1 LRKKDKI
8 LISFYAFLGISLIL
22 SLSYI
27 DSTFGCDDFY
37 LEWECADPE
46 HDPEERP
53 FIHFGGTKLNEI
65 KTESTFNVDKEIIF
79 DVMANVG
86 NYNTILPQNVLSVKI
101 IEEETNLIIAEH
113 VLIERG
119 IKVTVLAKHTL
130 TPYNEH
136 VIEILDG
143 DAKGTKIIQTFI
155 EDEGLTKI
163 STDVELKLK
172 GMLKP
177 LYFLPK
183 NNFAHAIGS
192 VNTNF
197 VEYTEMF
204 NSPNVKIIDDIY
216 RDLLLRP
223 VDHESLEYWLP
234 QLKSGLI
241 NTDDIRNVLL
251 NSKEKKM
258 ADLHY
263 LSTDE
268 KIMRISDKNKT
279 IIENLYL
286 DLLNR
291 PVDKDGLAYW
301 GLLLENELST
311 EKGIKE
317 QLYNS
322 LEAVSVRKWLA
333 IDLDTFG
340 YEKMITDAFIDLIDR
355 EPTQEELEYYTEFYK
370 NLDGVGGIE
379 KRKLVN
385 EFYDEVLAKADT
397 GCNEASDIPCE
408 TVVNP

>member
-8 LISFYAFLGISLIL
+8 LISFYIFLGISLIL

-27 DSTFGCDDFY
+27 DSTFGCNDFY
-37 LEWECADPE
+37 TLKECEDPE
-46 HDPEERP
+46 HDPDERP
-53 FIHFGGTKLNEI
+53 FIQFAQTKLNEI

-79 DVMANVG
+79 NVMANVE
-86 NYNTILPQNVLSVKI
+86 NYHKILPKNVISVKI
-101 IEEETNLIIAEH
+101 VEEETNVIIAEQI
-113 VLIERG
+113 LIEKG
-119 IKVTVLAKHTL
+119 LKVKVLAKHTL
-130 TPYNEH
+130 TPYNKH
-136 VIEILDG
+136 TIEILDG

-155 EDEGLTKI
+155 EDNGLTKI
-163 STDVELKLK
+163 STEVELKLK
-172 GMLKP
+172 GILKP

-183 NNFAHAIGS
+183 NNFVHALDTINS
-192 VNTNF
+192 NF
-197 VEYTEMF
+197 VQYAEMF
-204 NSPNVKIIDDIY
+204 KSPNVKIIDDIY

-223 VDHESLEYWLP
+223 VDHKSLEYWIP
-234 QLKSGLI
+234 QLDSGLI
-241 NTDDIRNVLL
+241 NTDDIRNELL
-251 NSKEKKM
+251 DSKEKKM

-322 LEAVSVRKWLA
+322 LEAISVRTMIDSDKTIQENTMKTVREIYILA
-333 IDLDTFG
+333 L
-340 YEKMITDAFIDLIDR
+340 DR
-355 EPTQEELEYYTEFYK
+355 EPTQEELEQYTELLLKRDMTTDELYEK
-370 NLDGVGGIE
+370 LILKIE
-379 KRKLVN
+379 
-385 EFYDEVLAKADT
+385 
-397 GCNEASDIPCE
+397 
-408 TVVNP
+408 